1 MNEEIPC
8 KPPHNCVIDGSRKK
22 ETREKMKAYMWKTGV
37 KWDKVGK
44 NQGKVCFSLQFT
56 NLFCKGRHILLIE
69 MQSS

>member
-44 NQGKVCFSLQFT
+44 N
-56 NLFCKGRHILLIE
+56 
-69 MQSS
+69 